1 LTVRKKQGKGLK
13 SRKYESKGSV
23 TTSAQRA
30 DGQSDLLCPQRSAV
44 CPASGSTGKK
54 TEERT
59 VGSAKRS
66 DRTFRHRTGFLCG
79 LLPPSVTG
87 YLAGSCQGGRKNGAQ
102 PVQLDELP
110 VFQRRGEACGFRQFY
125 FYEGVPAFAKGIEDR
140 TG

>member
-1 LTVRKKQGKGLK
+1 MKVKDLSQPLLSGRMGNLIYYVRNGVQCV
-13 SRKYESKGSV
+13 R
-23 TTSAQRA
+23 RA
-30 DGQSDLLCPQRSAV
+30 EVP
-44 CPASGSTGKK
+44 GKK

-66 DRTFRHRTGFLCG
+66 DRTFRHRTGFLCS

>member
-1 LTVRKKQGKGLK
+1 MKVKDLSQPLLSGRMGNLIYYVRNGVQCVRRAEVPGKKRKK
-13 SRKYESKGSV
+13 E
-23 TTSAQRA
+23 
-30 DGQSDLLCPQRSAV
+30 
-44 CPASGSTGKK
+44 
-54 TEERT
+54 
-59 VGSAKRS
+59 RS
-66 DRTFRHRTGFLCG
+66 DQQKGVTGRTGFLCG

>member
-1 LTVRKKQGKGLK
+1 MKVKDLSQPLLSGRMGNLIYYVRNGVQCV
-13 SRKYESKGSV
+13 R
-23 TTSAQRA
+23 RA
-30 DGQSDLLCPQRSAV
+30 EVP
-44 CPASGSTGKK
+44 GKK
-54 TEERT
+54 RKTA
-59 VGSAKRS
+59 GSAKRS
-66 DRTFRHRTGFLCG
+66 DRTFRHRTGFLCS

>member
-1 LTVRKKQGKGLK
+1 MKVKDLSQPLLSGRMGNLIYYVRNGVQCVRRAEVPGKKRKKE
-13 SRKYESKGSV
+13 R
-23 TTSAQRA
+23 
-30 DGQSDLLCPQRSAV
+30 SD
-44 CPASGSTGKK
+44 
-54 TEERT
+54 
-59 VGSAKRS
+59 SAKRS
-66 DRTFRHRTGFLCG
+66 DRTFRHRTGFLCS